1 MPICWPKK
9 EACPKPGVVMKKVIL
24 IVVGVLLVI
33 LIGAGLYLNP
43 LLPIITGYAAK
54 GLASGIFL
62 SEREQEDIEAVDLN
76 FSFIKFTKNR
86 VDYEKKTVTS
96 KFLWNKSKVVYDKN
110 YGCTIVRDFTEAE
123 IFDRP
128 PLLYKSSTEQNYA
141 HEWPEGDRVD
151 NSMIE
156 GVDYTLLSDAVD
168 NALGDEIPHL
178 GTRALLVVYN
188 DKIVAEQ
195 YADGFDVSTR
205 LLSWSMGKS
214 VANALVGI
222 LNKQDKL
229 DINEPILMPAWENDA
244 RAAIT
249 WADMMHMSSGLEWE
263 EDYGNESDVNVML
276 HKVGNFGKYTAE
288 KPSIAPVNT
297 VWNYSSGSTNL
308 VCLKMRDLFKTDAEY
323 YNFPYTFLFQK
334 LGMNSVVF
342 ETDASGTYVGS
353 SYIYATARDFAR
365 FGMLYLNDG
374 NWLGEQILPE
384 GWVDYTRSEAIAS
397 GGEYGSYFWLNL
409 SGEYPDAP
417 KDTYTCEGHDGQFI
431 IIIPSK
437 DIVMVR
443 LGYSNPDEFDLNL
456 MMKDILAAFPE

>member
-1 MPICWPKK
+1 
-9 EACPKPGVVMKKVIL
+9 MKKVLL
-24 IVVGVLLVI
+24 IIGAVLLVV
-33 LIGAGLYLNP
+33 LIGAGIYLNP

-54 GLASGIFL
+54 GLASGVFL

-76 FSFIKFTKNR
+76 FSFIQYTKNK
-86 VDYEKKTVTS
+86 VDLEKKTVTS
-96 KFLWNKSKVVYDKN
+96 RFLWHKSKVVYNED
-110 YGCTIVRDFTEAE
+110 YGCTIVRDFTEE
-123 IFDRP
+123 QILNRP
-128 PLLYKSSTEQNYA
+128 SLLYKSTTKQDNNL
-141 HEWPEGDRVD
+141 EWPEGDRID
-151 NSMIE
+151 NSMVE
-156 GVDYTLLSDAVD
+156 GVDYTLLSEAVD
-168 NALGDEIPHL
+168 NAFGNEAPHL
-178 GTRALLVVYN
+178 GTRALLVVYK
-188 DKIVAEQ
+188 DKLVAEH
-195 YADGFDVSTR
+195 YADGFYSGTR

-214 VANALVGI
+214 VTNALVGI
-222 LNKQDKL
+222 LSKQGKL
-229 DINEPILMPAWENDA
+229 DINDPLLMPDWADDD
-244 RAAIT
+244 RAPIT

-276 HKVGNFGKYTAE
+276 HKVGDFGKFTAE
-288 KPSIAPVNT
+288 KPSVAPVNT

-308 VCLKMRDLFKTDAEY
+308 VCLKMKDLFETDAEY

-353 SYIYATARDFAR
+353 SYIYATARDFTR

-384 GWVDYTRSEAIAS
+384 AWVDYTRTEALAS

-456 MMKDILAAFPE
+456 MMKDILTAFPE

>member
-1 MPICWPKK
+1 
-9 EACPKPGVVMKKVIL
+9 MKKVLL
-24 IVVGVLLVI
+24 IVIGALLVI
-33 LIGAGLYLNP
+33 LIGVGVYLNP

-54 GLASGIFL
+54 GLASGVFL

-76 FSFIKFTKNR
+76 FSFIKYTKNR
-86 VDYEKKTVTS
+86 VDHENKTVTS
-96 KFLWNKSKVVYDKN
+96 RFLWHKSKVVYDKN
-110 YGCTIVRDFTEAE
+110 YGCTIVRDFTETE
-123 IFDRP
+123 ILDRP
-128 PLLYKSSTEQNYA
+128 PLLYKSNTDQNYNLN
-141 HEWPEGDRVD
+141 WPAGDRI
-151 NSMIE
+151 NSSIIE
-156 GVDYTLLSDAVD
+156 DVDYTVLSDAVN
-168 NALGDEIPHL
+168 NAFGDEIPHL
-178 GTRALLVVYN
+178 GTRALLVVHHN
-188 DKIVAEQ
+188 KLIAEH
-195 YADGFDVSTR
+195 YAEGFDVSTR

-214 VANALVGI
+214 VTNAMVGI
-222 LNKQDKL
+222 LTKQGKI
-229 DINEPILMPAWENDA
+229 DINKPILMPGWENDE
-244 RAAIT
+244 RSVIT
-249 WADMMHMSSGLEWE
+249 WADMMHMNSGLEWE

-288 KPSIAPVNT
+288 KPSVSPVNT

-308 VCLKMRDLFKTDAEY
+308 VCLKMKDLFETDAEY

-384 GWVDYTRSEAIAS
+384 GWVDYTRTEAEAS

-443 LGYSNPDEFDLNL
+443 LGFSNPDEFDLNL
-456 MMKDILAAFPE
+456 MMKEVLTAFPE

>member
-1 MPICWPKK
+1 
-9 EACPKPGVVMKKVIL
+9 
-24 IVVGVLLVI
+24 
-33 LIGAGLYLNP
+33 
-43 LLPIITGYAAK
+43 LPIITGYAAK

-297 VWNYSSGSTNL
+297 VWNYSSGSTDL

>member
-1 MPICWPKK
+1 LINKLK
-9 EACPKPGVVMKKVIL
+9 GNIMKKVLL
-24 IVVGVLLVI
+24 IIGAVLLVV
-33 LIGAGLYLNP
+33 LIGAGIYLNP

-54 GLASGIFL
+54 GLASGVFL

-76 FSFIKFTKNR
+76 FSFIKYTKNR
-86 VDYEKKTVTS
+86 VDHENKTVTS
-96 KFLWNKSKVVYDKN
+96 KFLWHKSKVVYDED
-110 YGCTIVRDFTEAE
+110 YGCTIVRDFTKEQ
-123 IFDRP
+123 ILNRP
-128 PLLYKSSTEQNYA
+128 SLLYKSSTEEDYIL
-141 HEWPEGDRVD
+141 EWPEGDRVD

-156 GVDYTLLSDAVD
+156 NVDYTMLSEAVG
-168 NALGDEIPHL
+168 NAFGDETPHL
-178 GTRALLVVYN
+178 GTRALLVVYK
-188 DKIVAEQ
+188 DKLVAEH
-195 YADGFDVSTR
+195 YADGFYSGTR

-214 VANALVGI
+214 VTNALVGI
-222 LNKQDKL
+222 LDKQDKL
-229 DINEPILMPAWENDA
+229 DINEPILMPGWEDDE
-244 RAAIT
+244 RATIT

-276 HKVGNFGKYTAE
+276 HKVGDFGKYTSE
-288 KPSIAPVNT
+288 KSSIAPVNT

-308 VCLKMRDLFKTDAEY
+308 VCLKMRDLFESDAEY

-384 GWVDYTRSEAIAS
+384 GWVDYTRTEALAS

-443 LGYSNPDEFDLNL
+443 LGFSNPDAFDLNL
-456 MMKDILAAFPE
+456 MMKNILEAFPE